1 MARRLDR
8 RELNHTIGIVDIING
23 GAFGELV
30 NITTEGLMLIT
41 DREIETQA
49 IFQLALQLPEPLKG
63 SAQIVIG
70 ADCLWCRRAEN
81 FTRYWAG
88 FQIID
93 ASELALAQLEVLIDL
108 YAKPDIESGGDNE

>member
-1 MARRLDR
+1 MARKLERK
-8 RELNHTIGIVDIING
+8 ELNQAIAVHDTING
-23 GAFGELV
+23 GVFGELV
-30 NITTEGLMLIT
+30 NITREGLMVMT

-63 SAQIVIG
+63 SAQIVLG

-81 FTRYWAG
+81 FYRYWAG

-93 ASELALAQLEVLIDL
+93 ASETALAQLDALIEL
-108 YAKPDIESGGDNE
+108 YTVTAE